1 MFQKILPEK
10 EKPVLLL
17 LQYGPKDA
25 REETLT
31 LINVGFLYSQCQLAA
46 ATSKGS
52 PQKIS
57 RTNTGQILHQIIEL
71 DSGVHAIMCGFFCL
85 KIRWAVGE
93 GGADGCSSP
102 SEKGVK
108 RSTFTI

>member
-71 DSGVHAIMCGFFCL
+71 DSGVHAIMCGVILFENQ
-85 KIRWAVGE
+85 VGS
-93 GGADGCSSP
+93 GRG
-102 SEKGVK
+102 
-108 RSTFTI
+108 RSGWLLISF